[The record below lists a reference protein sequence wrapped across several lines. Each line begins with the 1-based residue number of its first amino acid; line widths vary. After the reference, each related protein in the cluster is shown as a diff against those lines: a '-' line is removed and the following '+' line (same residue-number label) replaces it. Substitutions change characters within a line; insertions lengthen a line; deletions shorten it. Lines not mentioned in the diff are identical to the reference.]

1 MFSGMKWEISQ
12 KTYMLIGEY
21 NHTLDDKNRV
31 SLPAKFRKEM
41 GKSVVLA
48 PGFDSCVSIFTMA
61 EWKKFAERL
70 TSESSQLES
79 DRRKLNRVWFGQAS
93 QVDVDSLGR
102 ILVPETL
109 KDRAGLKSKVV
120 VVGVQD
126 RAEIWNDERWGAYK
140 VQAEGQADMLAETLG
155 KRSI

>member
-1 MFSGMKWEISQ
+1 
-12 KTYMLIGEY
+12 MLIGEY

-48 PGFDSCVSIFTMA
+48 PGFDNCVSIFTMA

-109 KDRAGLKSKVV
+109 KDRAGLQSKVV

-126 RAEIWNDERWGAYK
+126 RAEIWNDERWSAYK
-140 VQAEGQADMLAETLG
+140 VQAEGQADMLADALG
-155 KRSI
+155 QRGI

>member
-1 MFSGMKWEISQ
+1 
-12 KTYMLIGEY
+12 MLIGEY

-48 PGFDSCVSIFTMA
+48 PGFDNCVSVFTVS
-61 EWKKFAERL
+61 EWKKFAEQL
-70 TSESSQLES
+70 ASESSQLER

-109 KDRAGLKSKVV
+109 KDRAGLKTKVV
-120 VVGVQD
+120 VIGVQD
-126 RAEIWNDERWGAYK
+126 RAEIWNEESWSAYK
-140 VQAEGQADMLAETLG
+140 RAAEQEADVLADALG
-155 KRSI
+155 SRGI